1 VGHAREFTYPLTLML
16 IVIIAPTTPMRQF
29 SVNALGITSPVL
41 ISIYPKALNPPN
53 AWQQQGAMFMLDDTR
68 LQKSGHL
75 GYFPEASPLYL
86 SLLTTDKPNLLALQ
100 PACSFET
107 NQATINR
114 SHPIKPAHQTL

>member
-16 IVIIAPTTPMRQF
+16 VVIIAQITPMHQF
-29 SVNALGITSPVL
+29 SVNALRITSPVL
-41 ISIYPKALNPPN
+41 IYMYPKALNPPN

-75 GYFPEASPLYL
+75 GYFQEASPFYS

-114 SHPIKPAHQTL
+114 SHLITPVHQAL